1 LLEVVGAGGIGVVY
15 RAHDSRLQRDV
26 ALKLL
31 PSHTSLD
38 DAARERLL
46 REARAA
52 ARLSHPN
59 LASVYEA
66 GTFDGHTFFA
76 MELIHGTP
84 LRALLGEPVVFLQR
98 ASPSPGRGCGRTRT
112 RATAGARSHPYEKR
126 GTVARRTPT
135 GRCNQTDVT
144 WRLHHM
150 RLLTGIFMVSALL
163 ACGRFTVDDGRAD
176 VVGQVIDSQGAGVA
190 GVRVM
195 LIRDRRPIAE
205 TTSASDG
212 RFRLKGTPGAG
223 AVFGLQSAS
232 SDQGVWRSDLQLL
245 PTGQTDVGQLE
256 LETVWAHPEVLWLR
270 GAGFDEQLTRP
281 EDDLNYLW
289 GGRPG
294 EPLLATRARR
304 GGYEVVRVDDDGA
317 PTVLGSGPGLDV
329 SSGVP
334 ALLDGGVALFYFPAT
349 DANGETVVLQ
359 QTGGT
364 AAGAQAIPISRLTW
378 LDARTGD
385 TRLDVAVP
393 NPELASVSVVAGR
406 GAVIF
411 SGAQVLFASVAR
423 RQTFSLPPSTTSGVL
438 LATSRALFVMHD
450 SATERWLSRL
460 ADDGS
465 LTTGRRVVRPAGS
478 AHDAFVVD
486 DRVVSVS
493 RSADALTVLRFDGD
507 TLEPRVER
515 LAIGGEAPELGLA
528 RGNRWVSTCDR
539 SQPHPTTFEEVFEHG
554 LRRTRIGALASDQ
567 RHWRIDTDAQLYG
580 YGSWQGCSTTDG
592 FWAVLRP
599 SNRPMQLLR
608 VKGELVELVDLPSGT
623 TEVDQ
628 LGRWPVLVS
637 VNDGRLV
644 RTLLPADASLDA
656 PRVLARV
663 PFVLATGVPSL
674 DGRFVFAPG
683 VNGEGRRS
691 IFRVPSPFGATR

>member
-1 LLEVVGAGGIGVVY
+1 
-15 RAHDSRLQRDV
+15 
-26 ALKLL
+26 
-31 PSHTSLD
+31 
-38 DAARERLL
+38 
-46 REARAA
+46 
-52 ARLSHPN
+52 
-59 LASVYEA
+59 
-66 GTFDGHTFFA
+66 
-76 MELIHGTP
+76 
-84 LRALLGEPVVFLQR
+84 
-98 ASPSPGRGCGRTRT
+98 
-112 RATAGARSHPYEKR
+112 
-126 GTVARRTPT
+126 
-135 GRCNQTDVT
+135 
-144 WRLHHM
+144 M
-150 RLLTGIFMVSALL
+150 RLLTGIFVVSALL
-163 ACGRFTVDDGRAD
+163 GCGRFTVDDGRAD

-195 LIRDRRPIAE
+195 LIRERRPIAE
-205 TTSASDG
+205 TTSAGDG

-223 AVFGLQSAS
+223 AVFGLRSAS

-289 GGRPG
+289 GGGPG
-294 EPLLATRARR
+294 EPLLATRSRR

-329 SSGVP
+329 TNQPPSGVP
-334 ALLDGGVALFYFPAT
+334 ALLDGGVALFYEAAT
-349 DANGETVVLQ
+349 DANGETVVFQ

-364 AAGAQAIPISRLTW
+364 TAGAQAIPISRLTW

-465 LTTGRRVVRPAGS
+465 LTTGRRVVRPAGF

-528 RGNRWVSTCDR
+528 RGNWWVSTCDR
-539 SQPHPTTFEEVFEHG
+539 SQPHPTTFEEKFEHG

-567 RHWRIDTDAQLYG
+567 RHWRIDTDAQLD
-580 YGSWQGCSTTDG
+580 GSWQGCPTADG
-592 FWAVLRP
+592 FWRVLRP

-608 VKGELVELVDLPSGT
+608 VRGELVELVDLPSGT
-623 TEVDQ
+623 TWVDQ

-637 VNDGRLV
+637 YTGGRKV
-644 RTLLPADASLDA
+644 STLLSADASLDD
-656 PRVLARV
+656 PRSLARV
-663 PFVLATGVPSL
+663 PFVISTGVPSL

-683 VNGEGRRS
+683 LSGEGHRS
-691 IFRVPSPFGATR
+691 IFRVPSPFGAPR